1 MDFAEKIIFFVVI
14 SSLIVGMCILI
25 NIKIRT
31 TYMIEIP
38 NGSSCEGN
46 YSFLGKGNPIKVNC
60 IDGSFYIT
68 PEIKIKYKLIDN
80 KRVY

>member
-1 MDFAEKIIFFVVI
+1 MDFAEKIMLFVVI

-46 YSFLGKGNPIKVNC
+46 Y
-60 IDGSFYIT
+60 
-68 PEIKIKYKLIDN
+68 
-80 KRVY
+80 